1 MTDAELSVDSLVG
14 QVGPPLADDDYLTVT
29 MLASGLARI
38 VERRKR
44 AAEGQRQGDGLLP
57 AAWRVGFSRVWWRC
71 REQGEDAPTSD
82 LELME
87 WCTRPL
93 AAWQLRLS
101 LSEMDLQNCL
111 VVADELSEFAEQA
124 SRVGGRDVEAEWIEN
139 RVFEAMKTAATVNG
153 GDDPNQVDAIYARL
167 RRMLITRTVLSDRDL
182 RDLELVLPRTD
193 GTGQTFVRRF
203 VDAAY
208 TSRPTTG
215 LVHLLECP
223 GCGNVVA
230 DLASTCG
237 TPGCAGGTAQSIA
250 VNALAAVFEQHRA
263 VRLFIHDPG
272 LVEVRIMQALEE
284 DANLRDRIRVRPY
297 PGLDT
302 LDLSIEFL
310 TVDDA
315 GEVQVAQTWGVDAKD
330 YVSARLLG
338 RTFEWPASMPCDR
351 RFLALPNHRAS
362 LVGYVDDLTAELEG
376 RVQGVE
382 VVTEKQLLSMVA
394 RAGGRLCDK

>member
-1 MTDAELSVDSLVG
+1 MTDVELSADSQVRRVG
-14 QVGPPLADDDYLTVT
+14 ASLADDDYLTVT
-29 MLASGLARI
+29 MLASGLAWI

-44 AAEGQRQGDGLLP
+44 AAEGHRQGDGLLP

-71 REQGEDAPTSD
+71 QEQGKEAPVSD

-93 AAWQLRLS
+93 VTWQPQLS

-111 VVADELSEFAEQA
+111 VIADDLSEFAEQA
-124 SRVGGRDVEAEWIEN
+124 SRIGGRDVEAEWIEN
-139 RVFEAMKTAATVNG
+139 QVFEAMKTAATVNG
-153 GDDPNQVDAIYARL
+153 GDDPNLVDAIYARL
-167 RRMLITRTVLSDRDL
+167 RRMLITRTVLSDRDM
-182 RDLELVLPRTD
+182 RDLEFTLPRAD

-203 VDAAY
+203 IDAAY
-208 TSRPTTG
+208 ISRPATG
-215 LVHLLECP
+215 SVHLLECP
-223 GCGNVVA
+223 GCGNIVA
-230 DLASTCG
+230 DLTSVCG
-237 TPGCAGGTAQSIA
+237 TPGCTGGTARPIT
-250 VNALAAVFEQHRA
+250 VNALAAVLEQHRA

-284 DANLRDRIRVRPY
+284 DENLRDRVRVRPY

-310 TVDDA
+310 AANDA
-315 GEVQVAQTWGVDAKD
+315 GEVKVVQTWGVDAKD
-330 YVSARLLG
+330 HVSARLLG

-351 RFLALPNHRAS
+351 RFLALPDHRAS
-362 LVGYVDDLTAELEG
+362 RAGYVDDLTAELEG

-382 VVTEKQLLSMVA
+382 VVTEKQLVSMVA
-394 RAGGRLCDK
+394 RAAEGLCDK